1 MNNTSINH
9 YSVMLSGEGDPD
21 FEGDADGDFEG
32 DADGENSDDNI
43 FVKEK

>member
-1 MNNTSINH
+1 
-9 YSVMLSGEGDPD
+9 MLSGEGDPD

-32 DADGENSDDNI
+32 DADGENSDGDI

>member
-21 FEGDADGDFEG
+21 FEGDADG
-32 DADGENSDDNI
+32 ENSDDNI